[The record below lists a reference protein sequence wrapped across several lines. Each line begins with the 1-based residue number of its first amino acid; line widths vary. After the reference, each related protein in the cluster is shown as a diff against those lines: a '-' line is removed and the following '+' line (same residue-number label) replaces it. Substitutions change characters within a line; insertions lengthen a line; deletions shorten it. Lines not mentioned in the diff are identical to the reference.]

1 MGLPSGVQWANCNVG
16 AESLG
21 DPGLYF
27 SWGNIEGHRID
38 EGYDF
43 SQDVYNSTPGAS
55 INTDLSLEHDAARTN
70 LGDPWRMPTDVEF
83 QELFDNSTQ
92 EWATVDGVEGTLFTS
107 NINGAK
113 VFFPLTGYFVG
124 ETLEGLISNG
134 FYWSSIYA
142 SITDAKRMGFDRAHV
157 FPSRNSARSN
167 GLTVRA
173 VLQLT

>member
-16 AESLG
+16 AESLS

-38 EGYDF
+38 EGYNF
-43 SQDVYNSTPGAS
+43 SEDAYNSTPGAS
-55 INTDLSLEHDAARTN
+55 IENDLSLEHDAARAN
-70 LGDPWRMPTDVEF
+70 LGTPWRMPTAVEF

-92 EWATVDGVEGTLFTS
+92 VWTTVNGVNGYLFTS
-107 NINGAK
+107 NINGNTL
-113 VFFPLTGYFVG
+113 FFPAAGFFVG
-124 ETLEGLISNG
+124 ETPSRVNTYG
-134 FYWSSIYA
+134 FYWSSTYA
-142 SITDAKRMGFDRAHV
+142 SLTEAKRMDFDSSGV
-157 FPSRNSARSN
+157 NPQRNSGRRS